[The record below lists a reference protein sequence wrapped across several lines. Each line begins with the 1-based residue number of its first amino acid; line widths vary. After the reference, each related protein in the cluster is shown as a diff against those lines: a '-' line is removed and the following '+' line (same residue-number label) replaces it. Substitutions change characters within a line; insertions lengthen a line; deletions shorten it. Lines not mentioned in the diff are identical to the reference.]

1 MRGFV
6 ARLAARL
13 RERQRI
19 VFAGVLIAGAAV
31 FAGQVIAVVWVA
43 RYALAINRLASG
55 VGDVTFYGADG
66 KPWFRLDERRHDVS
80 LDAISPYLQDAFI
93 ATEDRRFYYHPGI
106 DPLGLTRAVRDNV
119 RQGEA
124 REGASTLTQQ
134 LARTLFLTNQRTVG
148 RKLKEAVLALML
160 ETRLSKAQILE
171 LYLNRVYLSAGVYGV
186 ETMSTSLFGKHA
198 RDLSLAE
205 AALIAGLVKAPSAL
219 SPWTNLDGARRR
231 SEHVLDRMQASGY
244 ITSADAAAARR
255 QALHIH
261 PYPAEASARYGYAKE
276 WLRQQ
281 FRDEFGG
288 DQPPDWE
295 VHTTVLPVLQDMAEQ
310 AVAHGLARLGT
321 PGLQAALVALDPSS
335 GRVLAIV
342 GGRDFRTSTFNRAWR
357 SRRQPGSA
365 FKPFVY
371 TAALEHGM
379 TPVTVLDGLA
389 AMAPQGDEEW
399 TPRNASG
406 TVDDRLTIRQAFI
419 ESNNRAAVALQQRV
433 GPGSII
439 AIAASVGV
447 RDQPNVPSLA
457 LGAGLVTPLD
467 LTAAYAAFPNGG
479 LAVVPHGILR
489 VVDDTGD
496 VAFEASENPRRVLPE
511 DVAFQLVTL
520 MTDVVDRGTGAAARA
535 WGVRFPVAGKTGTT
549 NDFKD
554 AWFVGYSTSM
564 VVGVWV
570 GMDQPERIREGG
582 TGSRLALPIWSEF
595 MRRASRIERPGQFS
609 PPDGMRAVELCHV
622 SYLRPVDGCPTYT
635 EYFKA
640 SDAIPSGHCQIHRG
654 SLKQRAE
661 RVIERAVG
669 GLLGA
674 LWQKV
679 TGHQ

>member
-1 MRGFV
+1 MRAFIAQLPARIPRRVLHGVVLAV
-6 ARLAARL
+6 AVAIFAA
-13 RERQRI
+13 Q
-19 VFAGVLIAGAAV
+19 AV
-31 FAGQVIAVVWVA
+31 TLVWIA

-66 KPWFRLDERRHDVS
+66 KPWFTLDEHRHDVA

-106 DPLGLTRAVRDNV
+106 DPLGLARAVRDNV
-119 RQGEA
+119 RNDEA

-148 RKLKEAVLALML
+148 RKLKEAAIAVML
-160 ETRLSKAQILE
+160 EMRLSKAQILE
-171 LYLNRVYLSAGVYGV
+171 LYLNRVYLSAGLYGV
-186 ETMSTSLFGKHA
+186 ETMSSSLFGEHA

-244 ITSADAAAARR
+244 ITTSDVAAARR
-255 QALHIH
+255 QALRIR
-261 PYPAEASARYGYAKE
+261 PYPAETSARFGYAKE

-295 VHTTVLPVLQDMAEQ
+295 VHTTVLPALQDMAEQ
-310 AVAHGLARLGT
+310 AVASGLTRLGT
-321 PGLQAALVALDPSS
+321 RDLQAALVALDPST

-342 GGRDFRTSTFNRAWR
+342 GGRDFKTTTFNRAWR

-371 TAALEHGM
+371 ATALERGM
-379 TPVTVLDGLA
+379 TPVTVLEGLA
-389 AMAPQGDEEW
+389 GMAPQGDEEW
-399 TPRNASG
+399 TPRNVSG

-433 GPGSII
+433 GAGSII
-439 AIAASVGV
+439 ATAASLGV

-457 LGAGLVTPLD
+457 LGSGLVTPLE
-467 LTAAYAAFPNGG
+467 LTGAYAAFPNGG
-479 LAVVPHGILR
+479 FAVSPHGILR
-489 VVDDTGD
+489 VVDETGD
-496 VAFEASENPRRVLPE
+496 VAFEAGENPRRVLPE

-520 MTDVVDRGTGAAARA
+520 MTDVVDRGTGTAVRA

-595 MRRASRIERPGQFS
+595 MRRASRIERPGAFV

-622 SYLRPVDGCPTYT
+622 SYLRPVDGCPIYT

-640 SDAIPSGHCQIHRG
+640 SDAIPSAHCQIHSG
-654 SLKQRAE
+654 SVKQRAE
-661 RVIERAVG
+661 RVVERVVG
-669 GLLGA
+669 GLLGS
-674 LWQKV
+674 LWKKV
-679 TGHQ
+679 TGHH